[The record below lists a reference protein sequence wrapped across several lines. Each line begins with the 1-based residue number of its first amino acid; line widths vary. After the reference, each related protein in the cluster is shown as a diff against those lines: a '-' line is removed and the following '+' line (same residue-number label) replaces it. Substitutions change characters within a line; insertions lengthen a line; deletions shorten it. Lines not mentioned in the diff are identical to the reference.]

1 MINVTKEQWSGTRKE
16 LEDAV
21 AAFKAEVEAHRT
33 TVGVPAPFCE
43 NVLIEN
49 LANSNGYFTLESEL
63 KWVWKGVK
71 VKAPVVYRRLD
82 FNEVALPDETEVDY
96 EPVGCIL
103 DEDGVSIRKETD
115 SEILEKVKVIRQ
127 SYINGKREQDIAS
140 GVDFNGWSFDTDS
153 RSVDNITA
161 AVAFIKS
168 APDAG
173 LTPPS
178 TISWRDATN
187 VDRDLTVVQLIG
199 LGAAVFQKVQAA
211 HFKARQLKDTIASCT
226 TKEEVMAIDW

>member
-1 MINVTKEQWSGTRKE
+1 MINVTNEQWSGTRE
-16 LEDAV
+16 ALEAAV
-21 AAFKAEVEAHRT
+21 TAFKAEVEAHRT
-33 TVGVPAPFCE
+33 TVDVPAPFCD

-63 KWVWKGVK
+63 KWVWRGVK
-71 VKAPVVYRRLD
+71 VKEPVAYRRLD
-82 FNEVALPDETEVDY
+82 FNESPIQGETEVDY
-96 EPVGCIL
+96 EPVGYIL

-127 SYINGKREQDIAS
+127 NYINGKREQDIAS

-153 RSVDNITA
+153 KSIDNITA

-211 HFKARQLKDTIASCT
+211 HFKARQLKDAIASCA
-226 TKEEVMAIDW
+226 TKEEIMAIDW